1 MTSANK
7 RRGESMELGE
17 RKKLILKAIVSDY
30 IQTGEPVG
38 SRTISKKCNI
48 GLSSATIRNEMSDL
62 EELGF
67 LEQPHTSAGRIPSDK
82 GYRYYVDQLMEISYP
97 SEEETRVIKKILEL
111 ATLNE
116 IGKIIQRTTKLLS
129 EITRYTTAVVSPSAS
144 RGAFKSI
151 QLIKV
156 TATEIVAIIL
166 TDMGIIKHVL
176 IKLPEQI
183 TSDKLLR
190 INNMLN
196 EKLRGLTVEEID
208 LSVIFS
214 IQNEIG
220 EYKEI
225 LNAIIPALYESLKPS
240 SSDIYLEGATNIFQ
254 YPEYNDIDKAR
265 SFLSLMEHKE
275 VLMDLMCAGDSSLR
289 VSIGNEN
296 SVDEAKECSIITTSY
311 TIGDRD
317 AGRIGII
324 GPRRMDYAKVI
335 GTLNRLSDILNS
347 ILKDMYDY

>member
-1 MTSANK
+1 
-7 RRGESMELGE
+7 MELGE
-17 RKKLILKAIVSDY
+17 RKRSILKAIISDY
-30 IQTGEPVG
+30 IQTGEPIG

-48 GLSSATIRNEMSDL
+48 GLSSATIRNEMADL

-82 GYRYYVDQLMEISYP
+82 GYRYYVDQLMEINYP
-97 SEEETRVIKKILEL
+97 SDQETRIIKNILEL

-116 IGKIIQRTTKLLS
+116 IDKIIQRTTKLLS
-129 EITRYTTAVVSPSAS
+129 DITKYTTAVISPSMS
-144 RGAFKSI
+144 RGTLKSI
-151 QLIKV
+151 QLIRV
-156 TATEIVAIIL
+156 TPTEIVAIIL
-166 TDMGIIKHVL
+166 TDMGLIKHVL

-183 TSDKLLR
+183 TSDKLTK

-196 EKLRGLTVEEID
+196 DKLRGLTVEEID

-214 IQNEIG
+214 IQSEIG
-220 EYKEI
+220 EYNEI
-225 LNAIIPALYESLKPS
+225 LNAVIPALYECLKPNT
-240 SSDIYLEGATNIFQ
+240 SDIYLEGAMNIFQ

-265 SFLSLMEHKE
+265 SFLSLVEHKD
-275 VLMDLMCAGDSSLR
+275 VLMDLIYSGDSSLS

-296 SVDEAKECSIITTSY
+296 NVDEAKECSIITTSY
-311 TIGDRD
+311 SIGDRD

-335 GTLNRLSDILNS
+335 GTLNSLADTLNS
-347 ILKDMYDY
+347 ILKNMYEYKE